1 MKFTKQG
8 LVRKRQPLAFY
19 CKGLLRQ
26 LVPLPL
32 IKRQQDALLKRAE
45 QHKDRAE
52 IEWRVAYY
60 HKLAQPFD
68 ASAAP
73 RIANIE
79 RKHSR
84 YFLDLDAHSKGFG
97 PDRRLHYLFGDICHV
112 PDAPTVVKSR
122 PVTGN
127 NENSVLMKLDQLRH
141 FNWTSDPLPFRDK
154 KPTAVWRGTPLTEER
169 RQFVR
174 MFYNHPTFDIGHSR
188 HLVDDLP
195 PKASLTHAEQKTY
208 KFFVSLEGNDVATN
222 LKWAMASN
230 MLVFAP
236 LPEYETWFM
245 EGLLEAGKHF
255 VPIKTDFSDFED
267 KVAYYSDH
275 PEEAE
280 EIIANAHAW
289 VSMFSDPLKERI
301 ISMLVLQKYFAL
313 SGQL

>member
-1 MKFTKQG
+1 MRDKLLELRHRRT
-8 LVRKRQPLAFY
+8 PLPFY
-19 CKGLLRQ
+19 CKGMLRQ

-32 IKRQQDALLKRAE
+32 IKRQQEALLRRAE
-45 QHKDRAE
+45 HHPARAE
-52 IEWRVAYY
+52 IEWRVAHYN
-60 HKLAQPFD
+60 KRITAFD
-68 ASAAP
+68 ASDAP
-73 RIANIE
+73 RIADIE
-79 RKHSR
+79 RKKSR
-84 YFLDLDAHSKGFG
+84 YFIDLDAYSKGFG

-122 PVTGN
+122 PVAGN

-141 FNWTSDPLPFRDK
+141 FNWTPDTLPFRDK

-174 MFYNHPTFDIGHSR
+174 MFYNHPSFDIGHSR

-195 PKASLTHAEQKTY
+195 PKPSLTHAEQKTS

-267 KVAYYSDH
+267 KVAYYSDN
-275 PEEAE
+275 PDAAE
-280 EIIANAHAW
+280 EIIAHAHEW
-289 VSMFSDPLKERI
+289 VAMFSDPLKERI
-301 ISMLVLQKYFAL
+301 ISTLVLQKYFTL